1 MKKMKKVLLLFA
13 VVLSLGA
20 MVGCTDIESG
30 TKEIASAESEYT
42 ADLMKQI
49 NDEIGMP
56 EITEFYEKKLAKEVL
71 ELRDDSKLVCYA
83 YTYSPYTGKFIYLG
97 KSIGYGIPYS
107 TQYTNPEV
115 MRTGG
120 NSSGYWGATIK
131 QADPNGLYSGD
142 GLSATWLQMID
153 EETGSASV
161 FYYEP
166 TIVVSQTKMPKRLV
180 EDFSIEGIDY

>member
-97 KSIGYGIPYS
+97 KSIGYGIPYVNHQFFLLIINVDGMS
-107 TQYTNPEV
+107 CN
-115 MRTGG
+115 
-120 NSSGYWGATIK
+120 ATF
-131 QADPNGLYSGD
+131 
-142 GLSATWLQMID
+142 
-153 EETGSASV
+153 SV
-161 FYYEP
+161 LESLFHA
-166 TIVVSQTKMPKRLV
+166 
-180 EDFSIEGIDY
+180 